1 MVNICFSAGSNHNE
15 RVSLLNRCLDQ
26 ERSTPVSKRLITAA
40 LAAILAITLLVV
52 AGLLFAGVIASP
64 ALPIAAAL
72 FLGGGM
78 FFLGSAF
85 IGAMLTVE
93 TSARERLH
101 RSQILAWNDLC
112 CKTAKVGVKKQ
123 TQPEAL

>member
-15 RVSLLNRCLDQ
+15 RVSLLNRCLDL

-52 AGLLFAGVIASP
+52 AGLLFAGVIACP
-64 ALPIAAAL
+64 ASLIVPAL

-78 FFLGSAF
+78 FFLGCAF

-93 TSARERLH
+93 TSARERLY
-101 RSQILAWNDLC
+101 RSHILAWNDLC
-112 CKTAKVGVKKQ
+112 CKTAKVGAKKQ
-123 TQPEAL
+123 AQPEAL